1 MKRKLFFI
9 CVISLLGLIFPF
21 VVILIENVTPISDSQ
36 EIHEEKLLLTV
47 LGKNSFST
55 NQLNFDL
62 ES

>member
-21 VVILIENVTPISDSQ
+21 VVILIENVTPISDNQ